1 VDDGAPLATVFRPVI
16 RAVALLLLLFLALPA
31 AAQTAIH
38 RCVGADGRP
47 VFSDQ
52 PCTSLGATSI
62 MPATASSALAATPDG
77 PSAGLLCA
85 KDLAELRDGVAQAFA
100 SRSANRIGGL
110 ILWNGYGSGGTVDS
124 LRSMEALVR
133 QPLVSL
139 EGSEGGGID
148 AVTSGPGG
156 DGSTR
161 RAHFG
166 VVRDSGCL
174 WLRPPG

>member
-1 VDDGAPLATVFRPVI
+1 VI
-16 RAVALLLLLFLALPA
+16 RAIFLLALLLLALPA
-31 AAQTAIH
+31 AAQDAIH
-38 RCVGADGRP
+38 RCVGTDGGP
-47 VFSDQ
+47 VFTDQ
-52 PCTSLGATSI
+52 PCTSVGAMSV
-62 MPATASSALAATPDG
+62 MPAAAVNPLDAEPEG

-85 KDLAELRDGVAQAFA
+85 KDLAELRQGVAQAFA

-110 ILWNGYGSGGTVDS
+110 ILWNGYGSSGAVDN
-124 LRSMEALVR
+124 LRAMEALVR

-139 EGSEGGGID
+139 EGGAEGGID

-166 VVRDSGCL
+166 VVRDSGCF

>member
-1 VDDGAPLATVFRPVI
+1 VI
-16 RAVALLLLLFLALPA
+16 RAIVLLLLLFIALPA

-38 RCVGADGRP
+38 RCVGSDGRP

-52 PCTSLGATSI
+52 PCANVGATSLL
-62 MPATASSALAATPDG
+62 PAPAASASSGG

-85 KDLAELRDGVAQAFA
+85 KDLAELRDGLAQAFA
-100 SRSANRIGGL
+100 ARSANRVGGL
-110 ILWNGYGSGGTVDS
+110 ILWNGYGSAGAVDN
-124 LRSMEALVR
+124 LRSMESLVR
-133 QPLVSL
+133 RPLVSL
-139 EGSEGGGID
+139 EGDEGAGID
-148 AVTSGPGG
+148 AVTSAPGG
-156 DGSTR
+156 DGQTR